1 MQIKGKNLYGQFI
14 YDGEAGNEN
23 VHSHFYWEVLDN
35 GSDFYEM
42 NCLIKQRSNFRFC
55 NIDLIL

>member
-1 MQIKGKNLYGQFI
+1 MDNLFI
-14 YDGEAGNEN
+14 FVSEAGNEN